1 MGGGGG
7 GSSTSESGLPDWA
20 RPAVESSL
28 NKAVATEG
36 AGGFSHVQDL
46 TPEQLDAFQR
56 QKELGQRGG
65 VLEQIAADSYGA
77 TQAYRDAASGTGLFG
92 ADAIGQQAQALEGT
106 IGQAQQA
113 QLGNLQGQASR
124 VGGLSS
130 ARNQAATTQ
139 ALTKTGADIA
149 QRELESRRQYAL
161 GGAGGVLG
169 AGSGLQ
175 NQFQAGTDLTSDVGG
190 ALQQQARTRVTQP
203 I

>member
-46 TPEQLDAFQR
+46 TPEQLDAFER
-56 QKELGQRGG
+56 RKELGQRGG
-65 VLEQIAADSYGA
+65 VLEQVAADSYGA

-92 ADAIGQQAQALEGT
+92 ADAIGQQAQALEST
-106 IGQAQQA
+106 IGTAQANQLGQLQGQSALGGTLGSARQQA
-113 QLGNLQGQASR
+113 QTQ
-124 VGGLSS
+124 
-130 ARNQAATTQ
+130 Q

-169 AGSGLQ
+169 AGSNIQ
-175 NQFQAGTDLTSDVGG
+175 DQFLRSGRDRGSRLSTTTAGPERG
-190 ALQQQARTRVTQP
+190 
-203 I
+203 